1 MFGLEIAT
9 LISPEHKKGCGFVAI
24 YLGEA
29 LECLY
34 TINANDP
41 RPEKGDT
48 TVDIDC
54 FASAMLAMTFPQFVE
69 IRPKEPLWAAH

>member
-1 MFGLEIAT
+1 M
-9 LISPEHKKGCGFVAI
+9 GCGFVAV
-24 YLGEA
+24 YHVEA
-29 LECLY
+29 RESLC

-41 RPEKGDT
+41 RPKKGDT

-54 FASAMLAMTFPQFVE
+54 FASAMLAMTFPQSAE